1 MAQCRL
7 SSVHTACGHRGAWLP
22 HRRRTRSSSSPHADL
37 AKLSAMRPPE
47 PRVGPSNRST
57 QYRSAATVVFPDPRP
72 ASMKARLARTA
83 VTKGVTAALAACG
96 MPRLAAGLA
105 GRAATDTLMK
115 LTPVWHWED
124 VRHAVQLLA
133 MSTTAGFFRSA
144 QV

>member
-1 MAQCRL
+1 
-7 SSVHTACGHRGAWLP
+7 
-22 HRRRTRSSSSPHADL
+22 
-37 AKLSAMRPPE
+37 
-47 PRVGPSNRST
+47 
-57 QYRSAATVVFPDPRP
+57 
-72 ASMKARLARTA
+72 MKARLARTA

-115 LTPVWHWED
+115 LTPVRHWED

-133 MSTTAGFFRSA
+133 VSTNAGFFRSA